1 MLRSKRQKVGA
12 KIFQE
17 EQTAHTTRAA
27 RERKNLLWN
36 ILEKNNQFGFT
47 RAQDAHGRR
56 LRNEAVEIGS
66 TKHMKTPHV
75 KRILTLS
82 YIENLL
88 IRFMPHRI

>member
-56 LRNEAVEIGS
+56 L
-66 TKHMKTPHV
+66 
-75 KRILTLS
+75 
-82 YIENLL
+82 
-88 IRFMPHRI
+88 